1 MKPSPYEILIHFL
14 NNKLSGDRII
24 TTKQVKAL
32 SIYNTYKESTFTR
45 KFREFIS
52 KEYIEVEK
60 LNNGTWYLK
69 KIKEVTDD

>member
-1 MKPSPYEILIHFL
+1 MKKTPYEILIHFL
-14 NNKLSGDRII
+14 SNKLSGDRII

-52 KEYIEVEK
+52 KGYIEVEK

-69 KIKEVTDD
+69 KIKEVTHD